1 MVGIPLTSLILPIQD
16 DRDPINWFNQ
26 NLDFHQHFFILFL
39 CLGKWSIVVERQVR
53 NLSAKSWQKQVT
65 FWYNDDDVHFVLHQQ
80 SLIEL
85 L

>member
-1 MVGIPLTSLILPIQD
+1 MVGIPLTSLILPIQY

-26 NLDFHQHFFILFL
+26 NLDFHQHFLILFL
-39 CLGKWSIVVERQVR
+39 CLGKWSIVERQVR

-65 FWYNDDDVHFVLHQQ
+65 FWYNNDDVHFVLHQQ
-80 SLIEL
+80 SLIKL